1 MTNLNDEQ
9 RQALFEHQGSPVP
22 ILDEQTQQVYY
33 LISADQFEKVCA
45 LLAEEEFDPREMY
58 PLIAK
63 TAAEAGWA
71 DPIMDEYDHYDEH
84 RPKNA

>member
-1 MTNLNDEQ
+1 MDPREEFAEPPDQAEQ
-9 RQALFEHQGSPVP
+9 
-22 ILDEQTQQVYY
+22 D
-33 LISADQFEKVCA
+33 
-45 LLAEEEFDPREMY
+45 EFDPREMY

-84 RPKNA
+84 RPKNT